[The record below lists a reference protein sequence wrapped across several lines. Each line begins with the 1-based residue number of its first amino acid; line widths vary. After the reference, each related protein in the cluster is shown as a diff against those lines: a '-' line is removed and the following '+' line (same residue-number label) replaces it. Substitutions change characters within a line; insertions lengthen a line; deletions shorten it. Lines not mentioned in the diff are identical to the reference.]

1 MDPYGIDDQPIPEHP
16 ADDPRH
22 DPLGEFAT
30 EPPRPLP
37 EYVRRSRYV
46 RGRRSTVYTLAMM
59 GAACCLTAPWPFVQM
74 LSWYILPLG
83 YLDWVG
89 WFLLALA
96 VVYLFRNVTSIGL
109 LKYVRDGRVVTATV
123 EQIGVLTGG
132 NRDYP
137 TGRFVAEVN
146 FVNPETGRPQV
157 LSILTPDLYTG
168 FQFAKMESGLV
179 AGDRCAVVYIP
190 GQIERAQILGW
201 LGIHPEID
209 LLRRKGRPLA
219 SPSPLF
225 VAGVVLGVMGIFW
238 LLLGFLFTMGRYLP
252 IDDDGMWVGV
262 TAIVLG
268 CVVFTAIFMFFAWRR
283 QRNAETKLAYPYGLP
298 IMYGLVSGFLTGFT
312 GVMVLNGCFDPSPR
326 QLQPVKIVQTWHQT
340 IEFMLRTYELEFQPY
355 PKGNA
360 EKRTVTVETLSRFQ
374 PDSLAVI
381 DVGEGLLGMR
391 WVRNFYPITWNS
403 IPLDQPGV
411 IPGEITFQSPQQ
423 PGRIRIIPEVQI
435 SEKEFVV
442 PPEVLVPE
450 LRTRMVTYLTTNLMA
465 TIEKPKQPETP

>member
-1 MDPYGIDDQPIPEHP
+1 MDAPDIDDRATLQHP
-16 ADDPRH
+16 AEGSQDDP
-22 DPLGEFAT
+22 LEAFAT

-46 RGRRSTVYTLAMM
+46 RSRRSTVYTLAML

-96 VVYLFRNVTSIGL
+96 VVSLFRNLTSIGL
-109 LKYVRDGRVVTATV
+109 LKYVRHGRVVIAKV
-123 EQIGVLTGG
+123 QQVGVITGG
-132 NRDYP
+132 NKEYP
-137 TGRFVAEVN
+137 TGKFVTEVN
-146 FVNPETGRPQV
+146 FINPETGRPQT
-157 LSILTPDLYTG
+157 LSISTPDQYSWYL
-168 FQFAKMESGLV
+168 FSKMESGIAADDNV
-179 AGDRCAVVYIP
+179 AAVYIP
-190 GQIERAQILGW
+190 GHIEQAQILGW

-219 SPSPLF
+219 APSPLF
-225 VAGVVLGVMGIFW
+225 VAGVVLGIMGIFW

-262 TAIVLG
+262 AAIALG

-283 QRNAETKLAYPYGLP
+283 QRKSETKLAYPYGLP
-298 IMYGLVSGFLTGFT
+298 IMYGLICGFLTGFT
-312 GVMVLNGCFDPSPR
+312 GVMVLNGYFDSSPR
-326 QLQPVKIVQTWHQT
+326 QLQPVRIVQTWHQT
-340 IEFMLRTYELEFQPY
+340 IEFCLRTYELEFQPY
-355 PKGNA
+355 PKGTA
-360 EKRTVTVETLSRFQ
+360 EKRTVTVETLSQFE

-381 DVGEGLLGMR
+381 DVGGGLLGMR

-411 IPGEITFQSPQQ
+411 VPGEITFQAPQQ
-423 PGRIRIIPEVQI
+423 PGRVRIIPEVHI
-435 SEKEFVV
+435 SKAEAVP

-450 LRTRMVTYLTTNLMA
+450 LRSRMVTYLTTKMMA
-465 TIEKPKQPETP
+465 TIDQPKQP